1 MPARRRAF
9 FAHPLITAGG
19 GGYNLRMS
27 QYRREEDLLGEVDVP
42 ADVLYGVYT
51 VRALENF
58 PLTGRA
64 VNRGLVRAYGAVK
77 LACVRTNRELGFIDD
92 ARAAAIEQ
100 ACAEMAEGTLDAHV
114 VVDAL
119 QGGAGTS
126 TNMNVNEV
134 VANRALRILG
144 KPLGDYATISPLD
157 HVNLHQSTND
167 TYPTALKVAA
177 IKSLRNLEREV
188 VGLLEAFQAKE
199 KELGHVVKVGRTQ
212 YQDAVLTTLGR
223 EMGAYAEAF
232 GRDRWRIYKCEERL
246 RVVNLGG
253 TAIGT
258 GLAAPRQFIFRST
271 EHLREITGLGLARA
285 ENLVEATQNT
295 DAFVEVSGILKAMAT
310 NLLKVATDLRFL
322 SSGPDAGIGEIALP
336 ARQAGSSIMPG
347 KVNPVIPEAVS
358 QAAMVTMAN
367 DQIIALASS
376 MGHLELN
383 AFVPLIA
390 EALLGSLDLLANA
403 SIIFRRLCVEG
414 IAADEQ
420 RCRRS
425 VENSTAAVTA
435 LVERIGYE
443 VAQSVAQTARRE
455 NRGIREVAVERGVLS
470 EQEFDELVSPE
481 HVTRLGSV
489 MRKREEP

>member
-1 MPARRRAF
+1 MKIPAYLFVIVVAARLLDGALCSI
-9 FAHPLITAGG
+9 AVTAETAISPQTTPSDDAGA
-19 GGYNLRMS
+19 
-27 QYRREEDLLGEVDVP
+27 V
-42 ADVLYGVYT
+42 T
-51 VRALENF
+51 ALEALSARLVKDYRGVVRSVEMSGPEITDAAMVHLKGLPNLEWIRIMDCSVGDQGLANLAGITGLRRVYLRGVAVSDEGLAHLT
-58 PLTGRA
+58 PLE
-64 VNRGLVRAYGAVK
+64 GLEA
-77 LACVRTNRELGFIDD
+77 LALEETRVT
-92 ARAAAIEQ
+92 
-100 ACAEMAEGTLDAHV
+100 
-114 VVDAL
+114 
-119 QGGAGTS
+119 GAG
-126 TNMNVNEV
+126 
-134 VANRALRILG
+134 
-144 KPLGDYATISPLD
+144 
-157 HVNLHQSTND
+157 
-167 TYPTALKVAA
+167 LKHL
-177 IKSLRNLEREV
+177 KDM
-188 VGLLEAFQAKE
+188 
-199 KELGHVVKVGRTQ
+199 H
-212 YQDAVLTTLGR
+212 D
-223 EMGAYAEAF
+223 
-232 GRDRWRIYKCEERL
+232 L